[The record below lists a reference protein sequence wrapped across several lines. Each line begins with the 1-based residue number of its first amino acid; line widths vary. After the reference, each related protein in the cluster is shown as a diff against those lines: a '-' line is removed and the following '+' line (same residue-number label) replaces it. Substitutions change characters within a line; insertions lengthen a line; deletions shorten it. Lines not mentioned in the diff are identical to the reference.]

1 MRQIMIQ
8 ELLSS
13 GTLNIVYALVLLIS
27 FLFAL
32 LSLIGVELS
41 DAIDFDFEADPDGM
55 FSFVS
60 ISPFALAMFGA
71 TFGLVG
77 LLTRFWLEM
86 DAIPSI
92 LWSTGLGLLFGAAG
106 QAFFLL
112 VLSPSKSSHF
122 SLESDAVGRDAEVV
136 ISIPKD
142 GQGRITYNNNV
153 SGRVTLGAR
162 SADGKPIRTGQTV
175 TIERIVGRVATVR
188 PSSDQA

>member
-1 MRQIMIQ
+1 MIQ

-27 FLFAL
+27 FFFAL
-32 LSLIGVELS
+32 FSLLGVELG
-41 DAIDFDFEADPDGM
+41 DAVDFEFEADADSV

-77 LLTRFWLEM
+77 LLTRFWLEI

-92 LWSTGLGLLFGAAG
+92 LWSTAIGLLFGAAG

-122 SLESDAVGRDAEVV
+122 SLDNDAIGREAEVM

-142 GQGRITYNNNV
+142 GQGRIAYNNV
-153 SGRVTLGAR
+153 SGRVVLGAR
-162 SADGKPIRTGQTV
+162 STDGKPIRAGQV
-175 TIERIVGRVATVR
+175 VIIERIVGRVATVR
-188 PSSDQA
+188 LASEA